1 MNKRQLNHL
10 FMFFLFFV
18 FLSTGCAHRPV
29 TPSLAVSEDIQLGQ
43 NRQITS
49 DGAEQISQD
58 PDMADNSDGNFF
70 DEEFEEDK
78 VQVADPYAFWNKTMF
93 RFHDKLDSWVLE
105 PLARGYKAFT
115 ADPDMSEIS
124 DDDFFDKEFEEDK
137 VQVADPLFLWNKAM
151 FHFNDKLYFWA
162 LKPLAKGYKAVA
174 PDFFRAGVKNFFRN
188 ITTPIRLV
196 NCILQGKGNAAVI
209 EFSRFFVNTTAGVLG
224 FGSPAD
230 KYPELIP
237 RDEEDLGQ
245 TLAKYGLG
253 NGIYLVW
260 PVLGP
265 STLRDSIGLAGDFFL
280 DPVSYVKP
288 TEAALGIRSV
298 DIVNKT
304 SFRIGDYESLKEA
317 AIDPYTALRDVYL
330 QFRKKK
336 IKE

>member
-1 MNKRQLNHL
+1 MSKRQLNHL

-29 TPSLAVSEDIQLGQ
+29 TPSLAVSDDIQLDQ

-49 DGAEQISQD
+49 DGTEQISQD
-58 PDMADNSDGNFF
+58 PDMSDISDNDFF
-70 DEEFEEDK
+70 DDEFEEDK
-78 VQVADPYAFWNKTMF
+78 V
-93 RFHDKLDSWVLE
+93 E
-105 PLARGYKAFT
+105 
-115 ADPDMSEIS
+115 
-124 DDDFFDKEFEEDK
+124 
-137 VQVADPLFLWNKAM
+137 VADPLSPWNRAM

-162 LKPLAKGYKAVA
+162 LKPLAKGYKAVT
-174 PDFFRAGVKNFFRN
+174 PDFFRTGVKNFFRN

-196 NCILQGKGNAAVI
+196 NCILQGKGNAAGV
-209 EFSRFFVNTTAGVLG
+209 EFSRFFINTTEGVLG

-253 NGIYLVW
+253 NGFYIVW

-265 STLRDSIGLAGDFFL
+265 STLRDSIGRAGDFFL
-280 DPVSYVKP
+280 DPVSYVEP
-288 TEAALGIRSV
+288 AEAALGARGLNM
-298 DIVNKT
+298 VNNI
-304 SFRIGDYESLKEA
+304 SFSIGDYESLKEA
-317 AIDPYTALRDVYL
+317 AIDPYAALRNVYL
-330 QFRKKK
+330 QLRKKK